1 MSRRGGTTTVIL
13 PGDKDEAAL
22 RDRKDFLQSRI
33 DCLKDRF
40 PVLQKEFEGKERN
53 LSGVITDLEEK
64 INALREQ
71 RKSLDTSIA
80 RDRKTLDTEWL
91 ELGDLRHRLE
101 SLQSDLSAKDA
112 DIAARG
118 NIVISDEERVRGKE
132 ADADRKLADAA
143 AVLEKA
149 NQLSI
154 ETDSN
159 LSILSDKQTRLA
171 RTEENISVRERE
183 SKELVEKLHILEA
196 SLDEFKVSLDKRQR
210 DLDASSKQQKDSN
223 RKREADLKERESF
236 VSTQQKNLKK
246 QEADLINREEQVK
259 IGAKAND
266 RVREDL
272 RVKAIE
278 LKNAN
283 KALERQKVIFE
294 DEKNGR

>member
-101 SLQSDLSAKDA
+101 SLQSNLFAKDA

-132 ADADRKLADAA
+132 TDADRKLVDAA

-171 RTEENISVRERE
+171 RAEENISVRERE

-210 DLDASSKQQKDSN
+210 DLDASSKQQKDDF
-223 RKREADLKERESF
+223 RKRDTELKEQSKAQ
-236 VSTQQKNLKK
+236 STQQKKLDRK
-246 QEADLINREEQVK
+246 ESELVNREEKVK
-259 IGAKAND
+259 IYTKAND